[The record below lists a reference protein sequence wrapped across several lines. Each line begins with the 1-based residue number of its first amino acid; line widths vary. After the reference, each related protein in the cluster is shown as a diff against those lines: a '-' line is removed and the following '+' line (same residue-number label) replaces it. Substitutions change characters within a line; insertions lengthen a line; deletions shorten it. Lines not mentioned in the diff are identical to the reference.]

1 MIDPQ
6 YLIDAVERG
15 FRPLPGRC
23 LVEMDTIP
31 TMTGSIYIPESAQ
44 ELRLL
49 KETDGKSV
57 YGDTNYT
64 GRVVAVTPRRSETTG
79 EFIEEDFKPGDRVL
93 VMLLVEDMNQKII
106 VTRNTRIYAQIL
118 EN

>member
-6 YLIDAVERG
+6 ALLDAIERG

-23 LVEMDTIP
+23 VIEMDSVPSMI
-31 TMTGSIYIPESAQ
+31 GSLHVPESAQ
-44 ELRLL
+44 EMRLL

-57 YGDTNYT
+57 FGDSSYT
-64 GRVVAVTPRRSETTG
+64 GKVVAVTSRRSDTTG
-79 EFIEEDFKPGDRVL
+79 EFIPEDFCTGDKVL

-106 VTRNTRIYAQIL
+106 VTRNTRVYAVI
-118 EN
+118 ED